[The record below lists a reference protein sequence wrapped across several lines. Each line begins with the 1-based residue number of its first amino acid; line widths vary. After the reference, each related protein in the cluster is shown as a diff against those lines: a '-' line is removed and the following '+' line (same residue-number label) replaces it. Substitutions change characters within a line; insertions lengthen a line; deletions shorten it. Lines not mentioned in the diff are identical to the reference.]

1 MLHLII
7 EFIAPSATLHAG
19 ADGRESAQ
27 LWSADASS
35 ADSEAIVARNE
46 HIART
51 LMAALPG
58 LASAKDQRD
67 DLMEVCA
74 DDGLSQ
80 EQVLRRFHR
89 VRAWMGPWRNG
100 ELTLEIYDQVAYL
113 YAPAVASDARQR
125 ADYTNALAT
134 LIDLV
139 ATTTGM
145 TPRLPDGGGGS
156 TAIDVANAVVTRTS
170 AALTQMAKRDRME
183 RWRQK
188 LALPSLLA
196 FAALTLIGTL
206 LLAWVGIERG
216 TLMAGV
222 DPNVPSTF
230 LVQSAPAP
238 HYRLGVFPK
247 FALHGRI
254 AESGE
259 AIELPVYRDQ
269 YLRAGPGAPFT
280 VLRTTDPRSP
290 YVLRTDF
297 ESASPLVRMGAIGLA
312 WHTWL
317 ALVPPLLFYAWVV
330 RPLQRGPAQQRQR
343 RLGEVTAKFKFVL
356 MVAAV
361 AVAVTLI
368 KRFF

>member
-7 EFIAPSATLHAG
+7 EFVSPSATLSVG
-19 ADGRESAQ
+19 ADGRQSAQ
-27 LWSADASS
+27 LWSADANP

-58 LASAKDQRD
+58 LASAKDQRE

-100 ELTLEIYDQVAYL
+100 ELSLEVYDQVAYL
-113 YAPAVASDARQR
+113 YAPASAQDALHRT
-125 ADYTNALAT
+125 DYTNALAT
-134 LIDLV
+134 LIDLI
-139 ATTTGM
+139 ATTTEM
-145 TPRLPDGGGGS
+145 TPRLPDGNPGF
-156 TAIDVANAVVTRTS
+156 AAMDVASAVVS
-170 AALTQMAKRDRME
+170 KHAAALTRMAKRDRMD
-183 RWRQK
+183 RWRQQ
-188 LALPSLLA
+188 LGLPSLIA

-206 LLAWVGIERG
+206 LLAWVGIQRG

-222 DPNVPSTF
+222 DPNAPSTF
-230 LVQSAPAP
+230 LAQSAPAP

-269 YLRAGPGAPFT
+269 FLRAGPGAPFT
-280 VLRTTDPRSP
+280 VLRTADPRSP

-297 ESASPLVRMGAIGLA
+297 ENASPVVRIGAIGLA

-317 ALVPPLLFYAWVV
+317 AFAPPALFYAWVL
-330 RPLQRGPAQQRQR
+330 RPLQRGPAGQRQR

-356 MVAAV
+356 LLAAV